1 MSSIHRKKRSS
12 YINCQGHTQM
22 KVRCSSLLFILTV
35 IFITAGCTHNKTIEG
50 FSATKWSEI
59 GRQAIDAHRWN
70 EALNAYDKAIEIN
83 PNDASAY
90 NNRGLVYDNLDKN
103 DMAIADYK
111 KAIELNPNYGDAF
124 NNLGKTY
131 GRHGDYQ
138 RAVLYYD
145 RAIEINK
152 KDADAY
158 YNRGDAFSKLGNS
171 KYANDDLKMAAKLGN
186 IFAQKSL
193 KEKGITW

>member
-1 MSSIHRKKRSS
+1 
-12 YINCQGHTQM
+12 M
-22 KVRCSSLLFILTV
+22 KVLCSSLLFIMTV
-35 IFITAGCTHNKTIEG
+35 IFITAGCTNNKAKEDFI
-50 FSATKWSEI
+50 ATNWSEI
-59 GRQAIDAHRWN
+59 GRQASDANRWN

-83 PNDASAY
+83 PNDATAY

-111 KAIELNPNYGDAF
+111 KAIELNPEYGDAF

-131 GRHGDYQ
+131 GRHGDYL
-138 RAVLYYD
+138 RAILYYD

-158 YNRGDAFSKLGNS
+158 YNRGDAFRRLDNS
-171 KYANDDLKMAAKLGN
+171 KYANEDFKIAAKLGN
-186 IFAQKSL
+186 IFAQKYL